1 MANKKYQVASVVNDE
16 IMGACVSADVVADEM
31 GNVFITANIYKG
43 GNSYTVRDCAD
54 VDGGGDMFAA
64 LMVDGFAR
72 AFRVCGVRRYNIAA
86 AQLINLLTALTVD
99 AMRDEIAAGNERMAG
114 YVRGGFMRSAF
125 AAFVC

>member
-1 MANKKYQVASVVNDE
+1 MANKKHQVASVINDE

-54 VDGGGDMFAA
+54 VDSDGDMFATLTA
-64 LMVDGFAR
+64 DGFAR
-72 AFRVCGVRRYNIAA
+72 AFRVCGVRRYNMAS
-86 AQLINLLTALTVD
+86 AQLSSLLTALTVD
-99 AMRDEIAAGNERMAG
+99 AMRDEIAAGNEQLAG

-125 AAFVC
+125 AAMVA